1 MENKLI
7 SFKKMT
13 DGKYFFDGNIY
24 FLSLVF
30 FFIILFP
37 FIYLGTRNLGL
48 SIAVLFIFWIIIN
61 VIVLISD
68 YFGKKMHSKIFEKK
82 VFKNLIKKGFQKEN
96 IYKYEGLTKEI
107 NGRTIRVFYNW
118 NKVAEGALSFGD
130 IEIDI
135 YFEPQLIN
143 DNIESIDELKLRN
156 LTKLY
161 DKTFWSKTNR
171 TIFAFDRLKL
181 FFNYYPWTNST
192 EIEEKID
199 FGLKILEE
207 NNLKPFSIKSI
218 NKPEHKILEERLY
231 FLPNMEYIWKHLEE
245 NFR

>member
-48 SIAVLFIFWIIIN
+48 SIAVLIIFWIIIN

-82 VFKNLIKKGFQKEN
+82 VFKNLIS
-96 IYKYEGLTKEI
+96 
-107 NGRTIRVFYNW
+107 
-118 NKVAEGALSFGD
+118 LS
-130 IEIDI
+130 
-135 YFEPQLIN
+135 LN
-143 DNIESIDELKLRN
+143 
-156 LTKLY
+156 
-161 DKTFWSKTNR
+161 
-171 TIFAFDRLKL
+171 
-181 FFNYYPWTNST
+181 
-192 EIEEKID
+192 
-199 FGLKILEE
+199 
-207 NNLKPFSIKSI
+207 
-218 NKPEHKILEERLY
+218 
-231 FLPNMEYIWKHLEE
+231 HL
-245 NFR
+245 